1 MPTTSALVEEFLAQ
15 KRLAVAGVTRHEA
28 GAPANMIFRK
38 LRDAGYQV
46 CAINPNAEQVE
57 GAACYPDLKSAPG
70 PLEGVVLAT
79 PPAATE
85 ALVRECAE
93 LGIGRVW
100 MHRSLGPGSVSE
112 AAVAFCREKR
122 IEVIAGGCP
131 MMFCEPVDFG
141 HKCLRWVLG
150 VAGKLPK

>member
-1 MPTTSALVEEFLAQ
+1 MTTMSSSVKEFLAQ

-28 GAPANMIFRK
+28 NAPGNLIFRK
-38 LRDAGYQV
+38 LRDAGYDV
-46 CAINPNAEQVE
+46 CAINPKAEQVE
-57 GAACYPDLKSAPG
+57 GTRCYPDLKSAPG

-100 MHRSLGPGSVSE
+100 MHRSLGRGSMSE
-112 AAVAFCREKR
+112 AAVAFCRGKG

-141 HKCLRWVLG
+141 HKCLRWMLG
-150 VAGKLPK
+150 VTGKLPT